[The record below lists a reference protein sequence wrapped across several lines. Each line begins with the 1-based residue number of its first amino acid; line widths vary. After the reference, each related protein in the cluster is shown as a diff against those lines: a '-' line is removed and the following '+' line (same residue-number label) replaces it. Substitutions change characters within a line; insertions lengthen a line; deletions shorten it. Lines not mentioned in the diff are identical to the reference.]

1 MTERRFSAMIRAVRE
16 GCQGSRTPLPG
27 RALRVLPSV
36 SMTIAISLPR
46 LKSHIEALSRFG
58 RNPDGQ
64 GITRSC
70 WSPAHEDAR
79 RWLLGKM
86 KEAGLETR
94 VDPAGNTFGRLGAG
108 GPTVMTGSHI
118 DTVPQGGPLDG
129 ALGVLAG
136 LECLQAVKEAGRA
149 TRLPLTVAAWSD
161 EEGRYGSLF
170 GSRAFTGRLDVAAI
184 PKMAAADGERLV
196 DAMAR
201 AGYNALDAPKAKCDP
216 GALSAYVELH
226 IEQGPHL
233 DAARIPIGLV
243 EGIVGIRRHRLTWIG
258 EPDHAGTTPMAWRKD
273 AFLGAAE
280 YALKARAHIVKKGS
294 GRSVTN
300 FGRIELQP
308 GVSNIVPARAL
319 LLQEMRELD
328 ARILARLDRECL
340 ALARAIARRRG
351 LKVAVEPLSRTEPA
365 RCAPQVMQAVAA
377 ACDTLKLKYKR
388 MPSGAGHD
396 AQNLATVT
404 RAGMLFIP
412 SKGGRSHRP
421 DEMSDWKA
429 IERGGNAL
437 LQTLLHL
444 AG

>member
-1 MTERRFSAMIRAVRE
+1 MA
-16 GCQGSRTPLPG
+16 
-27 RALRVLPSV
+27 
-36 SMTIAISLPR
+36 IAISLPR
-46 LKSHIEALSRFG
+46 LRSHIEALSQFG
-58 RNPDGQ
+58 KNPHGQ

-70 WSPAHEDAR
+70 WGPAHEEAR
-79 RWLLGKM
+79 AWLLGRM
-86 KEAGLETR
+86 KAAGLETW
-94 VDPAGNTFGRLGAG
+94 VDPAGNTFGRLGGG

-136 LECLQAVKEAGRA
+136 LECLQAIGESGRS

-170 GSRAFTGRLDVAAI
+170 GSRAFIGKLDPAAI
-184 PKMAAADGERLV
+184 PGMAAVDGERLV

-201 AGYNALDAPKAKCDP
+201 AGYNALEAPKAKCDP
-216 GALSAYVELH
+216 KTLSAYVELH

-233 DAARIPIGLV
+233 DAERIPIGLV
-243 EGIVGIRRHRLTWIG
+243 EGIVGIRRYRLVFVG

-280 YALKARAHIVKKGS
+280 YALKAREHIVKKGS

-300 FGRIELQP
+300 FGRIELHP
-308 GVSNIVPARAL
+308 GTSNIVPARAE

-328 ARILARLDRECL
+328 PKILARLDRECL
-340 ALARAIARRRG
+340 ALARAIARQRG
-351 LKVAVEPLSRTEPA
+351 LKLKVEPRSRTDAA
-365 RCAPQVMQAVAA
+365 RCAPHVMEAVAL
-377 ACDTLKLKYKR
+377 ACQALNLKYKR

-404 RAGMLFIP
+404 PSGMLFIP

-437 LQTLLHL
+437 LHTLLNL
-444 AG
+444 AS

>member
-1 MTERRFSAMIRAVRE
+1 MT
-16 GCQGSRTPLPG
+16 L
-27 RALRVLPSV
+27 
-36 SMTIAISLPR
+36 AISLPR
-46 LKSHIEALSRFG
+46 LKSHIETLSGFG

-70 WSPAHEDAR
+70 WSPAHEEAR
-79 RWLLGKM
+79 AWLLARM
-86 KEAGLETR
+86 QEAGLETR
-94 VDPAGNTFGRLGAG
+94 VDPAGNTFGRLGG
-108 GPTVMTGSHI
+108 DGPTVMTGSHI

-136 LECLQAVKEAGRA
+136 LECLQTIKEAGRVI
-149 TRLPLTVAAWSD
+149 RLPLTVAAWSD

-170 GSRAFTGRLDVAAI
+170 GSRAFTGKLDPGAI
-184 PKMAAADGERLV
+184 PHLCAADGERLV

-201 AGYNALDAPKAKCDP
+201 AGFNALEASKARCDP
-216 GALSAYVELH
+216 ATLSAYVELH

-233 DAARIPIGLV
+233 EAARIPIGVV
-243 EGIVGIRRHRLTWIG
+243 EGIVGIRRNRWSFVG

-280 YALKARAHIVKKGS
+280 YALKAREHVVKKGS

-300 FGRIELQP
+300 FGRIELSP

-319 LLQEMRELD
+319 LLQEVRELD
-328 ARILARLDRECL
+328 PKILARLARECL

-351 LKVAVEPLSRTEPA
+351 LRVAVEPLSRTEPA
-365 RCAPQVMQAVAA
+365 RCAPRVMDAVVS
-377 ACDTLKLKYKR
+377 ACDALKLKYRR

-396 AQNLATVT
+396 AQNLASVT
-404 RAGMLFIP
+404 QAGMLFIP

-421 DEMSDWKA
+421 DEMSDWRA
-429 IERGGNAL
+429 IERGANAL
-437 LQTLLHL
+437 LHTLLRL

>member
-1 MTERRFSAMIRAVRE
+1 M
-16 GCQGSRTPLPG
+16 G
-27 RALRVLPSV
+27 
-36 SMTIAISLPR
+36 IAISLPR

-70 WSPAHEDAR
+70 WSPAHEAAR
-79 RWLLGKM
+79 AWLLGKM
-86 KEAGLETR
+86 TEAGLGTR
-94 VDPAGNTFGRLGAG
+94 VDTAGNTFGQLGDE

-136 LECLQAVKEAGRA
+136 LECLQTIKEAGVR

-170 GSRAFTGRLDVAAI
+170 GSRVFTGKLEREAI
-184 PKMAAADGERLV
+184 PGLQAADGERLV

-201 AGYNALDAPKAKCDP
+201 AGFNALTAWKARCDP
-216 GALSAYVELH
+216 ATLSAYIELH

-233 DAARIPIGLV
+233 EAARTPIGVV
-243 EGIVGIRRHRLTWIG
+243 EGIVGIRRNRLTFVG
-258 EPDHAGTTPMAWRKD
+258 EPDHAGTTPMARRKD
-273 AFLGAAE
+273 AFLGAAD
-280 YALKARAHIVKKGS
+280 YALRAREHVVGKGS

-300 FGRIELQP
+300 FGRIELSP
-308 GVSNIVPARAL
+308 GVTNIVPALAVL
-319 LLQEMRELD
+319 FHEMRELD
-328 ARILARLDRECL
+328 SKILARLDLECL
-340 ALARAIARRRG
+340 TLARADARRRR
-351 LKVAVEPLSRTEPA
+351 LRVEVTTLSRTEPA
-365 RCAPQVMQAVAA
+365 RCAPRVLAAVERASQRLRL
-377 ACDTLKLKYKR
+377 TTRR

-396 AQNLATVT
+396 AQNLTSIT
-404 RAGMLFIP
+404 QAGMLFIP

-429 IERGGNAL
+429 IERGANVL
-437 LQTLLHL
+437 LHTLLEL

>member
-1 MTERRFSAMIRAVRE
+1 MT
-16 GCQGSRTPLPG
+16 TP
-27 RALRVLPSV
+27 
-36 SMTIAISLPR
+36 AISLPR
-46 LKSHIEALSRFG
+46 LKSHIETLSRFG

-70 WSPAHEDAR
+70 WSPSHEEAR
-79 RWLLGKM
+79 AWLIGKM
-86 KEAGLETR
+86 KEAGLETW
-94 VDPAGNTFGRLGAG
+94 VDPAGNTFGRLGSG
-108 GPTVMTGSHI
+108 GPAVMTGSHI

-136 LECLQAVKEAGRA
+136 LECLHTVRDAGVT
-149 TRLPLTVAAWSD
+149 TRRPLTVAAWSD

-170 GSRAFTGRLDVAAI
+170 GSKAFTGKLKAADI
-184 PKMAAADGERLV
+184 PHMASVDGERLI

-201 AGYNALDAPKAKCDP
+201 AGYDALESPNAKCDP
-216 GALSAYVELH
+216 KALAAYVELH

-233 DAARIPIGLV
+233 DAAKIPIGLV
-243 EGIVGIRRHRLTWIG
+243 EGIVGIRRYKLVFVG

-273 AFLGAAE
+273 AFMGAAE
-280 YALKARAHIVKKGS
+280 YALKAREHIVKKGS

-300 FGRIELQP
+300 FGRIELHP
-308 GVSNIVPARAL
+308 GTSNIVPARAE

-328 ARILARLDRECL
+328 PKILARLDRECL
-340 ALARAIARRRG
+340 ALAKAIAKRRG
-351 LKVAVEPLSRTEPA
+351 LKLVLEPRSRTEPA
-365 RCAPQVMQAVAA
+365 KCAPSVMDAVAH
-377 ACDTLKLKYKR
+377 ACQTLKLKYKR

-396 AQNLATVT
+396 AQNLASVT
-404 RAGMLFIP
+404 ASGMLFIP

-437 LQTLLHL
+437 LHTLLAL
-444 AG
+444 AS